1 LKFSQAIKQNE
12 KLSLV
17 MLDIDNFKNI
27 NGRYGNQV
35 ADECLKSVAQ
45 YLQQTNLRKDDFIAR
60 YGGEEIIIVL
70 INTDIKS
77 A

>member
-1 LKFSQAIKQNE
+1 
-12 KLSLV
+12 

-27 NGRYGNQV
+27 NGRYGHQV